1 MDYTLLDERLL
12 AEQYKEPDAPAAP
25 QPSATSGTVAA
36 DPGNIAA
43 QTRGS
48 VDVTIAGVAPGD
60 IVIMNPPDG
69 LNAGL
74 AFAGCRVTAA
84 NTVRIYLSNLTGAGI
99 DDGSLN
105 WDFFWIDLT

>member
-1 MDYTLLDERLL
+1 MDNTSLDERLL
-12 AEQYKEPDAPAAP
+12 ALEYRAQEAGETP
-25 QPSATSGTVAA
+25 QSSATSGTVAA

-60 IVIMNPPDG
+60 LVLMNPPDG

-74 AFAGCRVTAA
+74 AYAGCRVNAA
-84 NTVRIYLSNLTGAGI
+84 NTVRIYLANITGAGI
-99 DDGSLN
+99 DDGSQT
-105 WDFFWIDLT
+105 WAYVWFDLT

>member
-1 MDYTLLDERLL
+1 MDLLILDEQLL
-12 AEQYKEPDAPAAP
+12 AEQYREPDAPATP
-25 QPSATSGTVAA
+25 QSSATSGTVAA

-60 IVIMNPPDG
+60 IVVMNPPDG

-84 NTVRIYLSNLTGAGI
+84 NTVRIYLANITGAGI

-105 WDFFWIDLT
+105 WDFFWFDLT